1 MLAPQRQRLIMQE
14 IQLHGGVRVS
24 DLVRRFGVSTMTIRR
39 DLEAL
44 SMRGFVQ
51 KVHGG
56 ATLPMMRATDE
67 PGFAVK
73 SSRQLAEKDAIAA
86 AAAAMIS
93 PGSSVA
99 ISAGTTTFAMA
110 RHLIDIPGLT
120 VVTNSIPV
128 ADVLHQSQSLD
139 RTVILTGG
147 VRTPSNAL
155 VGTVAISA
163 LRSLHVDMVFMG
175 VHGMDD
181 KAGLTTPNLLEAETN
196 QAMIGSG
203 GGFVVLADHTK
214 WSTVGL
220 SRFADL
226 ADVDVVVSDDLL
238 PAPARDAINHVT
250 RLVTVGLSGSDTPG
264 LAAGGVGDDDPEGGE
279 LTAQPV

>member
-1 MLAPQRQRLIMQE
+1 MLAPQRQRLILQE
-14 IQLHGGVRVS
+14 VQLHGGVRVS

-44 SMRGFVQ
+44 SLLGFVH

-73 SSRQLAEKDAIAA
+73 SSRQQSEKEAIAR
-86 AAAAMIS
+86 AAAAMVS

-128 ADVLHQSQSLD
+128 ADILHQSQSLD

-155 VGTVAISA
+155 VGTVAIAA
-163 LRSLHVDMVFMG
+163 LHSLHVDMVFMG

-203 GGFVVLADHTK
+203 GVFVVVADHTK
-214 WSTVGL
+214 WATVGL
-220 SRFADL
+220 SRFASL
-226 ADVDVVVSDDLL
+226 AEADVVVCDDLL
-238 PAPARDAINHVT
+238 PSSSRDAVNNVT
-250 RLVTVGLSGSDTPG
+250 RLVTVGLTDSVGPR
-264 LAAGGVGDDDPEGGE
+264 LAGRGVSDDDSKSGKLVPE
-279 LTAQPV
+279 PV